1 MGMRWRRHNKPGAR
15 LSSTNTDDSSTGN
28 RWGSMLSAGVSIA
41 SVLAVAFLLLFGQG
55 LLGLDGDG
63 VSAFLEGIKESPWAF
78 FAVTLLFCG
87 LALTGFPQALLFA
100 GTAAV
105 FGGPL
110 GALYGWS
117 ATMVSSAMTFW
128 LGRAFGARWV
138 QRIPAERAQALIRLM
153 QSRGVLTA
161 MIVRWTPS
169 APFIVVN
176 AACGSS
182 GMAYWKFALG
192 TGLGIIPKI
201 AIISFFT
208 DQLDSLVEF
217 FKSGDPRAL
226 VGLVLI
232 VVLWVGFLWGCRIL
246 YKRLKSTS
254 FAGLTDQTEVT
265 KSLSSEAAD
274 SDISL
279 NDKSKAP

>member
-1 MGMRWRRHNKPGAR
+1 MSTSDPDETQETARNLGGMV
-15 LSSTNTDDSSTGN
+15 
-28 RWGSMLSAGVSIA
+28 SAGLSIG
-41 SVLAVAFLLLFGQG
+41 SVLLIGFLLLFGQG

-63 VSAFLEGIKESPWAF
+63 VSSFLEAIQDSPWAF
-78 FAVTLLFCG
+78 FLVALLFCG

-110 GALYGWS
+110 GALYGWG

-128 LGRAFGARWV
+128 LGRAFGGHWV
-138 QRIPAERAQALIRLM
+138 KRISASRAQALIQLM
-153 QSRGVLTA
+153 QNRGVLA
-161 MIVRWTPS
+161 SMIVRWTPS

-182 GMAYWKFALG
+182 GMAYWKFAVG
-192 TGLGIIPKI
+192 TGLGIMPKI

-208 DQLDSLVEF
+208 DQLDSLVTF
-217 FKSGDPRAL
+217 FRSGDPKAL
-226 VGLVLI
+226 ISLGLI
-232 VVLWVGFLWGCRIL
+232 VVLWVAFLWGCRLL
-246 YKRLKSTS
+246 YRRLKTTTLS
-254 FAGLTDQTEVT
+254 GLSEQTVLTESYSAEDGESGV
-265 KSLSSEAAD
+265 
-274 SDISL
+274 SL

>member
-1 MGMRWRRHNKPGAR
+1 MGQRPTPKAGITL
-15 LSSTNTDDSSTGN
+15 LSSIETDETATGGRN
-28 RWGSMLSAGVSIA
+28 LGGIISAGVSIA
-41 SVLAVAFLLLFGQG
+41 SVLVVGFLLLFGQG

-63 VSAFLEGIKESPWAF
+63 VSAFLEGIKGSPWAF
-78 FAVTLLFCG
+78 FAVALLFCG

-110 GALYGWS
+110 GALYGWG

-128 LGRAFGARWV
+128 LGRAFGGHWV
-138 QRIPAERAQALIRLM
+138 KRISAARAQTLIQLM
-153 QSRGVLTA
+153 QRRGVLA
-161 MIVRWTPS
+161 SMIVRWTPS

-192 TGLGIIPKI
+192 TGLGILPKI

-208 DQLDSLVEF
+208 DQLDSLVTF
-217 FKSGDPRAL
+217 FKSGDPTAL
-226 VGLVLI
+226 ISLALI
-232 VVLWVGFLWGCRIL
+232 AVLWVAFLWGCRLL
-246 YKRLKSTS
+246 YRRLKT
-254 FAGLTDQTEVT
+254 T
-265 KSLSSEAAD
+265 SLSGLSERTVLTESYSTENGD
-274 SDISL
+274 SGVSL